1 MLACELALAGVKPLV
16 LEQRTGPSDEQRA
29 NGMVGQ
35 VIRLL
40 DRRGL
45 YERLSPSA
53 PVPAAQFMFA
63 AFPLP
68 LQSLSDNPVYL
79 VMVPQRKIEETLAE
93 RAAELGV
100 TIRLG
105 HALSGLAQKDDR
117 VLVDVDGPDGPYRIE
132 ARYLVGADGGR
143 SVTRK
148 LAGIGFPGVTTDRTV
163 SRTAHVTVPASYRDA
178 VTGGLRVPGYGVI
191 PPFLHHRT
199 EFGLIAYAPFPDG
212 RTLLSVNT
220 YDMPAPASDFTLAEL
235 QEALTHVLG
244 GIEVPLG
251 PPDGDGPHLLRRLE
265 AGNTRLAERYRDG
278 RVLLVGDAAHV
289 HSAMG
294 GPGLNLGLQDAVNL
308 GWKLA
313 ATVRGWAPDGLLDT
327 YETERRPAGERVT
340 MHTLAQR
347 TLVGPGPEVTALRTL
362 FGELLREPAV
372 LRHIAALIA
381 GSDITYPT
389 GSDEP
394 VVGRFAPDLGPV
406 TRSGRPLLVD
416 NTGLLGSV
424 AAPWRDRVDVVS
436 VPVEGPAAM
445 LVRPDSYVAWALP
458 TAAAPLPAPDAGAS
472 PDLGA
477 SPDAGADAGAGAA
490 PGAEA
495 LRSALTRWF
504 GEPAAVS

>member
-1 MLACELALAGVKPLV
+1 MVFDVVISGAGPNGLMLACELALAGVNPLV
-16 LEQRTGPSDEQRA
+16 LEQRTGPSTEQRA

-45 YERLSPSA
+45 YERLTDSPSHPA
-53 PVPAAQFMFA
+53 PAPQFMFA

-68 LQSLSDNPVYL
+68 LHELADNPVYIM
-79 VMVPQRKIEETLAE
+79 MVPQVKIEAMLAA
-93 RAAELGV
+93 RADELGV
-100 TIRLG
+100 TVRHG

-117 VLVDVDGPDGPYRIE
+117 VLVDVDGPDGPYRVE

-163 SRTAHVTVPASYRDA
+163 SRTAHITVPDSYRDA

-199 EFGLIAYAPFPDG
+199 ESGLVAYAPFPDG

-220 YDMPAPASDFTLAEL
+220 HDMPVVTTDMTIAEL
-235 QEALTHVLG
+235 QDALTHVLG
-244 GIEVPLG
+244 GIEMPLG
-251 PPDGDGPHLLRRLE
+251 PPTGDGPHLLRRLE

-347 TLVGPGPEVTALRTL
+347 ALVGPGPEVTALRTL
-362 FGELLREPAV
+362 FAELLREPAV

-381 GSDITYPT
+381 GSDITYAADP
-389 GSDEP
+389 P
-394 VVGRFAPDLGPV
+394 AGRFAPDLGPV

-416 NTGLLGSV
+416 NTDSLADV
-424 AAPWRDRVDVVS
+424 VAPWRDRVDLVS
-436 VPVEGPAAM
+436 VAVEGASAL
-445 LVRPDSYVAWALP
+445 LVRPDSYVAWA
-458 TAAAPLPAPDAGAS
+458 S
-472 PDLGA
+472 
-477 SPDAGADAGAGAA
+477 AGAA
-490 PGAEA
+490 PDADS

>member
-1 MLACELALAGVKPLV
+1 MVFDVVISGAGPNGLMLACELALAGVSPLV
-16 LEQRTGPSDEQRA
+16 LEQRTGPSVEQRA

-45 YERLSPSA
+45 YERLTGDGTSPA
-53 PVPAAQFMFA
+53 PAPQFMFA

-68 LQSLSDNPVYL
+68 LHELADNPVYL
-79 VMVPQRKIEETLAE
+79 AMVPQVKIEAMLAE

-100 TIRLG
+100 TVRPG

-163 SRTAHVTVPASYRDA
+163 SRTAHVTVPASYRDP

-199 EFGLIAYAPFPDG
+199 ELGLIAYAPFPDG

-220 YDMPAPASDFTLAEL
+220 HDMPVVTPEMTLAEL

-244 GIEVPLG
+244 GIDIPLS
-251 PPDGDGPHLLRRLE
+251 PPTGDGPHLLRRLA

-347 TLVGPGPEVTALRTL
+347 ALVGPGPEVTALRTL

-381 GSDITYPT
+381 GSDITYDADP
-389 GSDEP
+389 SP
-394 VVGRFAPDLGPV
+394 SPVGRFAPDLGPA

-416 NTGLLGSV
+416 NTGRLASV
-424 AAPWRDRVDVVS
+424 AAPWSDRVDVVPA
-436 VPVEGPAAM
+436 PVEGVSAM
-445 LVRPDSYVAWALP
+445 LVRPDNYVAWAS
-458 TAAAPLPAPDAGAS
+458 PAPDGEPDEAPEADSLRGALS
-472 PDLGA
+472 
-477 SPDAGADAGAGAA
+477 
-490 PGAEA
+490 
-495 LRSALTRWF
+495 RWF
-504 GEPAAVS
+504 GAPATVS